1 MMVDA
6 FFNVSAKLRRCAM
19 LQAFMH
25 ARCVH
30 ICIELKVHVMH
41 PTASVLLCVFFFC
54 IGKLQ
59 LLVYDCIGFAVS
71 CRYGSRC
78 CCQQAWNIL
87 LSCVMR
93 EMDMSVCVCV
103 DVCDRDRVFV

>member
-41 PTASVLLCVFFFC
+41 PTASVLLCVFFFVLENC
-54 IGKLQ
+54 SSWCTIALAS
-59 LLVYDCIGFAVS
+59 LYDVDMAADVGASKRGTS
-71 CRYGSRC
+71 CC
-78 CCQQAWNIL
+78 LA
-87 LSCVMR
+87 
-93 EMDMSVCVCV
+93 
-103 DVCDRDRVFV
+103 